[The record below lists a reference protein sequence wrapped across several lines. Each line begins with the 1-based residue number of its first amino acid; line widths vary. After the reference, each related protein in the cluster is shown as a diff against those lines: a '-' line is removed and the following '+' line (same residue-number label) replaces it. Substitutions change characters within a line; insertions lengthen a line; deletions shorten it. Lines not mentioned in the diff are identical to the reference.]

1 MVTKLI
7 KLACF
12 LLIVGLGITTM
23 TCNQQKAEESRQQ
36 MRKGA
41 AAATEEIKKDTGAIV
56 QGVREGWNRD
66 NKNLV
71 NINSATKSQL
81 LDLPGITEA
90 NADSIIKARPYHQK
104 HDLVDKG
111 ALSEN
116 KYRRI
121 ADVITAD

>member
-12 LLIVGLGITTM
+12 LLVVGLVITTV

-71 NINSATKSQL
+71 NINSATKNQL

-90 NADSIIKARPYHQK
+90 NADSIIKDRPYRDK
-104 HDLVDKG
+104 HDLVNKG
-111 ALSEN
+111 VLSEN

-121 ADVITAD
+121 AEAITAD